1 MLQGIRV
8 LDLSRV
14 IAGPYCAALLGDLG
28 ADVIKLE
35 RPGRG
40 DDLRALRGNGRMS
53 ASFAAVNRNKRG
65 IAVDLQK
72 PEGARLAFDLAR
84 RADVVI
90 ENFLPGVAE
99 KLGLGYAAVRAVNPA
114 VVYAS
119 VTGFGQTGP
128 LARKPGYN
136 TIAQGMSGLMALTGM
151 PGDPPTRVGGSVS
164 DVAASY
170 VTFGMVNAALVHRFR
185 TGEGQHVDVSLVGAS
200 LGLLPDPVAIYF
212 DTGERPKRAGNRI
225 DFGRIHFAMEKVA
238 KAGGI
243 MVVHGE
249 DEDLVQFNYER
260 FREEGRLE
268 GSNLHL
274 VHTKLSELLAFRRTI
289 ALAKASGAGVYFVH
303 VSAREGVESV
313 AEARAQGL
321 PVYGET
327 LHQYACFTAEYY
339 KTPRG
344 FCSHTYPSL
353 KFPEDQQALW
363 DGLVRDGLSTLATDE
378 YPTSLELK
386 LKGRTIE
393 DVTGG
398 NVGAEARIGIGYT
411 EGVVKRGM
419 SLPRFADVT
428 ATNAARILGLYPK
441 KGVIAPGSDADL
453 VLIDPTIRKTL
464 TRDDFHVT
472 DYSPWE
478 GWAVSGWPVLTL
490 LRGKI
495 IAERGRLL
503 GSPSDGQWVSR
514 RIDPA
519 VLRRPVC

>member
-99 KLGLGYAAVRAVNPA
+99 RLGLGYAAVRAANPA

-212 DTGERPKRAGNRI
+212 DTGERPKRAGNRNLNLSPAEAFRAK
-225 DFGRIHFAMEKVA
+225 DGFVNVVLMNAEQWGRFCQALGDPAMETDPRFATNPARLANHAAFKARVEAILGTSEATDWVA
-238 KAGGI
+238 RLEAGGI
-243 MVVHGE
+243 AAGPIYEFHEVFEDPQVRHLGLVAEVDQPGAGKVKMLTFPGRASGTPPRIDRPAPLLGQHTAEVLGE
-249 DEDLVQFNYER
+249 LGLA
-260 FREEGRLE
+260 REEIDRL
-268 GSNLHL
+268 
-274 VHTKLSELLAFRRTI
+274 A
-289 ALAKASGAGVYFVH
+289 AASVIV
-303 VSAREGVESV
+303 
-313 AEARAQGL
+313 L
-321 PVYGET
+321 GE
-327 LHQYACFTAEYY
+327 Q
-339 KTPRG
+339 
-344 FCSHTYPSL
+344 PS
-353 KFPEDQQALW
+353 
-363 DGLVRDGLSTLATDE
+363 
-378 YPTSLELK
+378 
-386 LKGRTIE
+386 
-393 DVTGG
+393 
-398 NVGAEARIGIGYT
+398 
-411 EGVVKRGM
+411 
-419 SLPRFADVT
+419 
-428 ATNAARILGLYPK
+428 
-441 KGVIAPGSDADL
+441 
-453 VLIDPTIRKTL
+453 
-464 TRDDFHVT
+464 
-472 DYSPWE
+472 
-478 GWAVSGWPVLTL
+478 
-490 LRGKI
+490 
-495 IAERGRLL
+495 
-503 GSPSDGQWVSR
+503 
-514 RIDPA
+514 
-519 VLRRPVC
+519 